1 MQLPSDFDIFAFP
14 SVPGS
19 RRQAAL
25 SGRRILGSTSVEP

>member
-25 SGRRILGSTSVEP
+25 SGSGVRFP